1 MVAAENPMMLNAHA
15 LSLGSQKSAHECVA
29 IRRRRPPRASSP
41 HRPERGN
48 SGACGPRLPGKED
61 HVAQLCQVRVFP
73 FRLQLFVPVHGRFSV
88 RALKVIAA
96 DYAFFRAELPALIT
110 TVEGLAVVV
119 DGARCLYADPRVQA
133 GVRQSFAARHG
144 HLRHV
149 CRARRDR
156 ARHGRARRAV
166 DVMKNIW

>member
-1 MVAAENPMMLNAHA
+1 MMLNAHA

-88 RALKVIAA
+88 RALKVIA
-96 DYAFFRAELPALIT
+96 DYAFFRVRSSPQWRASRSWY
-110 TVEGLAVVV
+110 
-119 DGARCLYADPRVQA
+119 GARCLYADPRVQA

>member
-1 MVAAENPMMLNAHA
+1 MMLNAHA

-88 RALKVIAA
+88 RALKVIA
-96 DYAFFRAELPALIT
+96 DYAFFRVRSSPQWRASRSWSTARAASMRTRGCRPGCVNPSPHDTAICAMFAELGGIARVMGAL
-110 TVEGLAVVV
+110 
-119 DGARCLYADPRVQA
+119 DARWMC
-133 GVRQSFAARHG
+133 
-144 HLRHV
+144 
-149 CRARRDR
+149 
-156 ARHGRARRAV
+156 
-166 DVMKNIW
+166 